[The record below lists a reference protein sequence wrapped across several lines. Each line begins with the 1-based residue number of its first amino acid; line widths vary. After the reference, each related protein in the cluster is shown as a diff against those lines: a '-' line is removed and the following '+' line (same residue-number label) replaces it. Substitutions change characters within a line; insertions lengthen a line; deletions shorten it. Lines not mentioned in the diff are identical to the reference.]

1 MAWSTAGR
9 NQRANATAA
18 LIAAVGL
25 HTGDPGG
32 SGTSNEWTGG
42 GYARQAPTYDAA
54 ASGIASLDAP
64 MDFTGPASTTAAWF
78 SLWGTGSVFL
88 GSVQRTA
95 GDAAA
100 NAAGEYSITQLDV
113 DADAD
118 ITA

>member
-9 NQRANATAA
+9 NQRADATAA
-18 LIAAVGL
+18 LIDEVGI
-25 HTGDPGG
+25 HTADPGVA
-32 SGTSNEWTGG
+32 GTSNEWTGG

-54 ASGIASLDAP
+54 SSGVASLDAAL
-64 MDFTGPASTTAAWF
+64 DYTGPATTNAVWF

-88 GSVQRTA
+88 GAVERTS
-95 GDAAA
+95 GDAAS
-100 NAAGEYSITQLDV
+100 NASGEYSITQLDV